1 MDLGDCILKYVNS
14 YEGED
19 SLGRDVSGRSEY
31 FCPVADLCEGEE
43 VKWDRSMLGYPDVK
57 CRKIDEDSITLLYTN
72 YFNPNS
78 SLSETREVIL
88 KPGGSWGHSLGG
100 GRYDHHYD
108 LQLVKK

>member
-1 MDLGDCILKYVNS
+1 MDWNEYALKHVCS

-31 FCPVADLCEGEE
+31 FCPVADLREGEA
-43 VKWDRSMLGYPDVK
+43 VKWDRELLGYPAVK
-57 CRKIDEDSITLLYTN
+57 CKTIGEDSITLLYTN
-72 YFNPNS
+72 YFSPSNR
-78 SLSETREVIL
+78 LSETREVTL
-88 KPGGSWGHSLGG
+88 SAGGSWGHSLGG